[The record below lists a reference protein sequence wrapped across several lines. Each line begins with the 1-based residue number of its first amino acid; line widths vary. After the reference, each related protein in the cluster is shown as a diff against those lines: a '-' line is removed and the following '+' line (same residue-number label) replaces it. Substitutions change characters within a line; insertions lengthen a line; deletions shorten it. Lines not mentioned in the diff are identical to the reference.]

1 MWTIYF
7 HLKGC
12 GDEDDDFIECKI
24 ERVNLTYPNMICFK
38 EQFGYASR
46 DYLYYK
52 KRCGVD
58 IATIEPIDYSQHA
71 KQMLRDNAKE
81 KEIRFIISL
90 LMHFLNH
97 SFIHDLLLHA
107 HVQPY

>member
-24 ERVNLTYPNMICFK
+24 DRVNLTYPNLICFK

-52 KRCGVD
+52 KRRGVD
-58 IATIEPIDYSQHA
+58 VATIEPIDYSQHA
-71 KQMLRDNAKE
+71 KQMLHDNAKE
-81 KEIRFIISL
+81 KEIRFLIYL

>member
-24 ERVNLTYPNMICFK
+24 DRVNPTYPNLIRFK
-38 EQFGYASR
+38 EQLGCASR

-52 KRCGVD
+52 KHCGVD
-58 IATIEPIDYSQHA
+58 VATIEPIDYSQHA
-71 KQMLRDNAKE
+71 KQMLHDNTKE